1 MNNYIFVSVWV
12 HVHMSEVFQAMQC
25 SGFLDVVD
33 RAMKRLPGSAQCHH
47 HSPSQRPLCL
57 PAFLC
62 FHKVNNKSREKKKVC
77 MHDCVV
83 IMYSNN
89 LAKLDAGNCKVCK
102 TCWSR
107 EEDTNRDCDKTGK
120 KMKCQSGKGSLLY

>member
-1 MNNYIFVSVWV
+1 MNNCLFDSVCV
-12 HVHMSEVFQAMQC
+12 RVRMSEVFQAMRR

-62 FHKVNNKSREKKKVC
+62 FDKVNNKSREKEKVC
-77 MHDCVV
+77 V
-83 IMYSNN
+83 YSHN
-89 LAKLDAGNCKVCK
+89 LAKLYASNCKKK
-102 TCWSR
+102 TPT
-107 EEDTNRDCDKTGK
+107 EIVIKVGGK
-120 KMKCQSGKGSLLY
+120 NEVAISKMKHAILNLK